1 VKRTKLRWAQLVWR
15 SLTSALCMHDMG
27 CVKVTALTTPNQK
40 IALLWAGLDLKVR
53 EGIVDDAMY

>member
-1 VKRTKLRWAQLVWR
+1 
-15 SLTSALCMHDMG
+15 MHDMG

-53 EGIVDDAMY
+53 EGIVDNAMY